1 MNCLKCKTK
10 IEFPEIEYGVLV
22 CHKCN
27 FEYLVV
33 SHIPI
38 MVNKKNDFYNYNHKL
53 KRLVNIKNE

>member
-10 IEFPEIEYGVLV
+10 IRFPKIEYGVLV
-22 CHKCN
+22 CYKCN
-27 FEYLVV
+27 SEYLVV